1 MVIIVLHN
9 INYSLLNDQSLFKL
23 GFNLFSLIGYG
34 NNKLASVNG
43 AI

>member
-1 MVIIVLHN
+1 MVIIVLH

-43 AI
+43 AV